1 MSQSAV
7 SEWALGETPSALCR
21 FLNILTLELC
31 MCIYVCITHVYMH
44 TRLHVDND

>member
-21 FLNILTLELC
+21 FLNILLS
-31 MCIYVCITHVYMH
+31 YVCVYMY
-44 TRLHVDND
+44 V